1 MRKSIFGLLTNDF
14 TDWEENE
21 VGSVTEI
28 VTDLTQLTPL
38 ANKLL
43 DESLVDASAIHIS
56 MSLGCD
62 IKHFCTITVVYET
75 HEVDHH
81 FSLKDITKELQ

>member
-1 MRKSIFGLLTNDF
+1 MRKSIFGLLANDF
-14 TDWEENE
+14 TDWHENE

-43 DESLVDASAIHIS
+43 GGIIIGCHTRLYHYESRL
-56 MSLGCD
+56 
-62 IKHFCTITVVYET
+62 
-75 HEVDHH
+75 
-81 FSLKDITKELQ
+81 